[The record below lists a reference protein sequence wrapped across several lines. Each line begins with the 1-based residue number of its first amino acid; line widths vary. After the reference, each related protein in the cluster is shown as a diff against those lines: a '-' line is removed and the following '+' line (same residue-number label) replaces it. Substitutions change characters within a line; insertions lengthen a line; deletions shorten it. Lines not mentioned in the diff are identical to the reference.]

1 MIHSDGRSWPPGRLA
16 KLRHRI
22 WDHLRRWSVRD
33 VEIVDD
39 QSRLVFRCANLVEL
53 TRCMSLFSKEQ
64 GTCEWIKNEVAP
76 GEIFCDIGANIGI
89 YTVLAALNT
98 GETGKVYAFE
108 PHSANFSRLLENI
121 AANGLQDIVIPCNV
135 ALNDTEGFFPF
146 NYISNVSGTAN
157 SQLATVRGAHE
168 TEYRPEVS
176 ELKYATSLDHLV
188 DSGLLEVPHHV
199 KIDVDGNEMLILKG
213 MRRLL
218 SGPQRPRSVQVE
230 INKRYKEE
238 IMPFMESCGY
248 VMSERH
254 FSRSGL
260 KKLARGA
267 DPEDYTYNAIFSPK
281 S

>member
-1 MIHSDGRSWPPGRLA
+1 M
-16 KLRHRI
+16 
-22 WDHLRRWSVRD
+22 
-33 VEIVDD
+33 
-39 QSRLVFRCANLVEL
+39 
-53 TRCMSLFSKEQ
+53 
-64 GTCEWIKNEVAP
+64 
-76 GEIFCDIGANIGI
+76 
-89 YTVLAALNT
+89 
-98 GETGKVYAFE
+98 
-108 PHSANFSRLLENI
+108 
-121 AANGLQDIVIPCNV
+121 
-135 ALNDTEGFFPF
+135 
-146 NYISNVSGTAN
+146 
-157 SQLATVRGAHE
+157 
-168 TEYRPEVS
+168 
-176 ELKYATSLDHLV
+176 
-188 DSGLLEVPHHV
+188 PHHV

-248 VMSERH
+248 TMSERH